1 MCRIPTPK
9 LRDHGTRSPPPPP
22 GANLTGMYER
32 LSLT

>member
-9 LRDHGTRSPPPPP
+9 LRDHGTPSPPALP

>member
-1 MCRIPTPK
+1 MCRIATPK
-9 LRDHGTRSPPPPP
+9 LRDPDSRSLPALP